1 MSDKL
6 LPTELLYQS
15 IEECIY
21 NIRGQQVM
29 LDSDVAA
36 LFGVETKNINKA
48 MKRNQSRFPEDFCFQ
63 LNSQEFKNLRFQNAT
78 SNETGYGGRRYLPYV
93 YSEHGIVALAGV
105 LKSDIAAQ
113 MSVEIAR
120 AFIQMR
126 RFIIENGETTLALA
140 KLQNRQLEFEN
151 ITNQRFDEII
161 KKFDGC
167 DIPKEAL
174 FYKGQ
179 WFDAFDYITKIIA
192 KANKSIVLIDSY
204 CDSKALTFLA
214 HKKSGVDVHI
224 SLNKESKLSE
234 KEIAIFEAQYGKIN
248 VKVSNDIHDRFLIID
263 EEECYS
269 LGTSLN
275 YAGNKL
281 FTINEIEDKHIIKAI
296 LNEISD

>member
-1 MSDKL
+1 MSDTL
-6 LPTELLYQS
+6 LPTGLLHQS

-29 LDSDVAA
+29 LDSDIAS
-36 LFGVETKNINKA
+36 LFEVDTKRLNEQ
-48 MKRNQSRFPEDFCFQ
+48 MKRNKNRFPDDFCFQ
-63 LNSQEFKNLRFQNAT
+63 LNSKEFKNLKSHFAT
-78 SNETGYGGRRYLPYV
+78 SNKGRGGKQKLPFV
-93 YSEHGIVALAGV
+93 YSEHGIIALAGV
-105 LKSDIAAQ
+105 LKSDIAAK

-120 AFIQMR
+120 SFIQMR
-126 RFIIENGETTLALA
+126 KFIIENGEAMLTLA

-151 ITNQRFDEII
+151 ATNQRFDEII
-161 KKFDGC
+161 KKFDKYN
-167 DIPKEAL
+167 IPKEAL
-174 FYKGQ
+174 FFKGQ
-179 WFDAFDYITKIIA
+179 WFDAFDYITSIISR
-192 KANKSIVLIDSY
+192 ANKSIVLIDSY

-224 SLNKESKLSE
+224 SLNKESKLSD
-234 KEIAIFEAQYGKIN
+234 KEVAMFEAQYGKIN
-248 VKVSNDIHDRFLIID
+248 VKVSNNIHDRFLIID

-281 FTINEIEDKHIIKAI
+281 FTINEIEGKHIIKAI

>member
-6 LPTELLYQS
+6 LPTGLLHQS

-29 LDSDVAA
+29 LDSDIAS
-36 LFGVETKNINKA
+36 LFEVDTKRLNEQ
-48 MKRNQSRFPEDFCFQ
+48 MKRNKNRFPNDFCFQ
-63 LNSQEFKNLRFQNAT
+63 LNDDEVACFLRSHFAT
-78 SNETGYGGRRYLPYV
+78 SNKVSSKRRYNPYV
-93 YSEHGIVALAGV
+93 YTEHGIIALAGV
-105 LKSDIAAQ
+105 LKSDIAAK

-120 AFIQMR
+120 SFIQMR
-126 RFIIENGETTLALA
+126 KFIIENGEAMLTLA

-151 ITNQRFDEII
+151 ATNQRFDEII
-161 KKFDGC
+161 KKFDKY

-174 FYKGQ
+174 FFKGQ
-179 WFDAFDYITKIIA
+179 WFDAFDYITSIISR
-192 KANKSIVLIDSY
+192 ANKSIVLIDSY

-214 HKKSGVDVHI
+214 HKKSGVDVRI
-224 SLNKESKLSE
+224 SLNKESKLSD
-234 KEIAIFEAQYGKIN
+234 KEVAIFEAQYGKIN

-263 EEECYS
+263 EEQCYC

>member
-6 LPTELLYQS
+6 LPTGLLHQS

-29 LDSDVAA
+29 LDSDIAS
-36 LFGVETKNINKA
+36 LFEVDTKRLNEQ
-48 MKRNQSRFPEDFCFQ
+48 MKRNKNRFPDDFCFQ
-63 LNSQEFKNLRFQNAT
+63 LNSKEFKNLKSHFAT
-78 SNETGYGGRRYLPYV
+78 SNKGRGGKQKLPFV
-93 YSEHGIVALAGV
+93 YSEHGIIALAGV
-105 LKSDIAAQ
+105 LKSDIAAK

-120 AFIQMR
+120 SFIQMR
-126 RFIIENGETTLALA
+126 KFIIENGEAMLTLA

-151 ITNQRFDEII
+151 ATNQRFDDII
-161 KKFDGC
+161 KRFDKYN
-167 DIPKEAL
+167 IPKEAL
-174 FYKGQ
+174 FFKGQ
-179 WFDAFDYITKIIA
+179 WFDAFDYITSIISR
-192 KANKSIVLIDSY
+192 ANKSIVLIDSY

-214 HKKSGVDVHI
+214 HKKSGVDVRI
-224 SLNKESKLSE
+224 SLNKESKLSD
-234 KEIAIFEAQYGKIN
+234 KEVAIFEAQYGKIN

>member
-1 MSDKL
+1 MSDTL
-6 LPTELLYQS
+6 LPTGLLHQS

-29 LDSDVAA
+29 LDSDIAS
-36 LFGVETKNINKA
+36 LFEVDTKRLNEQ
-48 MKRNQSRFPEDFCFQ
+48 MKRNKNRFPDDFCFQ
-63 LNSQEFKNLRFQNAT
+63 LNSKEFKNLKSHFAT
-78 SNETGYGGRRYLPYV
+78 SNKGRGGKQKLPFV
-93 YSEHGIVALAGV
+93 YSEHGIIALAGV
-105 LKSDIAAQ
+105 LKSDIAAK

-120 AFIQMR
+120 SFIQMR
-126 RFIIENGETTLALA
+126 KFIIENGEAMLTLA

-151 ITNQRFDEII
+151 ATNQRFDEII
-161 KKFDGC
+161 KKFDKYN
-167 DIPKEAL
+167 IPKEAL
-174 FYKGQ
+174 FFKGQ
-179 WFDAFDYITKIIA
+179 WFDAFDYITSIISR
-192 KANKSIVLIDSY
+192 ANKSIVLIDSY

-224 SLNKESKLSE
+224 SLNKESKLSD
-234 KEIAIFEAQYGKIN
+234 KEVAMFEAQYGKIN

-281 FTINEIEDKHIIKAI
+281 FTINEIEGKHIIKAI

>member
-1 MSDKL
+1 
-6 LPTELLYQS
+6 
-15 IEECIY
+15 
-21 NIRGQQVM
+21 M
-29 LDSDVAA
+29 LDSDIAS
-36 LFGVETKNINKA
+36 LFEVDTKRLNEQ
-48 MKRNQSRFPEDFCFQ
+48 MKRNKNRFPNDFCFQ
-63 LNSQEFKNLRFQNAT
+63 LNSKEFKNLKSHFAT
-78 SNETGYGGRRYLPYV
+78 SNKGRGGKQKLPFV
-93 YSEHGIVALAGV
+93 YSEHGIIALAGV
-105 LKSDIAAQ
+105 LKSDIAAK

-120 AFIQMR
+120 SFIQMR
-126 RFIIENGETTLALA
+126 KFIIENGEAMLTLA

-151 ITNQRFDEII
+151 ATNQRFDEII
-161 KKFDGC
+161 KKFDKY

-174 FYKGQ
+174 FFKGQ
-179 WFDAFDYITKIIA
+179 WFDAFDYITSIISI
-192 KANKSIVLIDSY
+192 ANKSIVLIDSY

-224 SLNKESKLSE
+224 SLNKESKLSD
-234 KEIAIFEAQYGKIN
+234 KEVAIFEAQYGKIN